1 MNKIFTLLIA
11 LPLFL
16 NAQNK
21 GDFELS
27 IGGGPSLAVGYGGD
41 ADGLRVR
48 NASMWG
54 VTGEYY
60 FNERWGFKS
69 GLIYDSKGA
78 EADEKLL
85 FIGSP
90 PSGSFKDEV
99 KLDYLFIP
107 LYANWHFGPNR
118 NCYLNFG
125 PYVAF
130 LLDAEMVSPLNF
142 DVKDNVN
149 SFDTGLGV
157 GIGHKFDI
165 SDRAAIF
172 IEYQGTLGF
181 VKVPEDIPGFNDVFN
196 TRSALNAGLVF
207 TL

>member
-27 IGGGPSLAVGYGGD
+27 IGGGPSLAVVYGGD
-41 ADGLRVR
+41 VDGFRVR

-69 GLIYDSKGA
+69 GLIYDSKGG
-78 EADEKLL
+78 ETDFNGL
-85 FIGSP
+85 
-90 PSGSFKDEV
+90 KDEV
-99 KLDYLFIP
+99 ILDYLFIP

-118 NCYLNFG
+118 NCYLNVG

-130 LLDAEMVSPLNF
+130 LLDAERKITGTIDF
-142 DVKDNVN
+142 KDNVN

-172 IEYQGTLGF
+172 IEYQGTLGLA
-181 VKVPEDIPGFNDVFN
+181 KVSDDDDDVFN
-196 TRSALNAGLVF
+196 TRSALNAGFVF